1 MENSKEVPQ
10 ENKFELP
17 CDSGVLPGTDPDKT
31 VIQKDMCTPVFIE
44 ALFTIAKTWK
54 HPICSSD
61 EWIRKMWCVH
71 THTQEYYSV
80 IKRTKQSHL
89 QQYEW
94 IWRLPF

>member
-17 CDSGVLPGTDPDKT
+17 CDSGVLPGTYPDKT

-71 THTQEYYSV
+71 THTG
-80 IKRTKQSHL
+80 ILLSHKKNKIMSL
-89 QQYEW
+89 AA
-94 IWRLPF
+94 I